1 MHIHNSL
8 LIGDQM
14 ETQHF
19 NKWRRVLW
27 PIHNYELKKLLP
39 MLMMFFFISFN
50 YSVLRNVK
58 DSLVI
63 TAPGSNA
70 EIIPYLK
77 FWGVIPAAIIF
88 MLIFSKLSNILSKQK
103 LFYVSLLP
111 FIIFFIVFDL
121 VLYPMRDHIHPHQLA
136 EQLQLSLP
144 NGLHGLIAMGR
155 NWSYSLFYIFAE
167 LWGSVAL
174 SLLFWGFANDTTKIS
189 EAKRFYALFGI
200 GANVALEVAGHTT
213 QYYAKIKASGANVD
227 PMQYTLNGLTS
238 LFAISVVCI
247 VIIYWWINRYV
258 LTDAKFYDPSQIK
271 QKTKK
276 PKLSLTESFSF
287 LLKSKYL
294 FYIAILVIA
303 YGIAINLIEVTW
315 KEQLKLQYSTA
326 NEYLNFMGTYNT
338 YVARTTIFM
347 MLFVTGN
354 VMRIFGWGITALIT
368 PVVLLLTGA
377 GFFGLLIFGDI
388 FNNIISN
395 CGTTALAAAVF
406 IGTIQ
411 NVMSKSSKYSLF
423 DPTKEM
429 TYIPLDQESKVKG
442 KAAIDVVGARL
453 GKAGGS
459 LIQQG
464 LFMIGPLAVITP
476 YIAITLF
483 IIIISWIYAT
493 TKLNDVFKKQVT
505 LNSVI

>member
-1 MHIHNSL
+1 
-8 LIGDQM
+8 M

-19 NKWRRVLW
+19 GKWRKVLW

-39 MLMMFFFISFN
+39 MLMLFFFISFN

-58 DSLVI
+58 DSLIV

-70 EIIPYLK
+70 ETIPFLK

-88 MLIFSKLSNILSKQK
+88 MVIFSKLSNTLSKPK

-111 FIIFFIVFDL
+111 FIIFFVLFDM
-121 VLYPMRDHIHPHQLA
+121 VLYPTRDHIHPHQLA
-136 EQLQLSLP
+136 EQLQATLP
-144 NGLHGLIAMGR
+144 GGLHGFIAMCR
-155 NWSYSLFYIFAE
+155 NWSFSLFYIFAE

-200 GANVALEVAGHTT
+200 GANIALEVAGHTT
-213 QYYAKIKASGANVD
+213 QYFADLKSTNGID
-227 PMQYTLNGLTS
+227 QMQLTLNGLTF
-238 LFAISVVCI
+238 LFVISMVFI
-247 VIIYWWINRYV
+247 VAIYWWINRYV
-258 LTDAKFYDPSQIK
+258 LTDPKFFDPTKIK
-271 QKTKK
+271 QKSKK
-276 PKLSLTESFSF
+276 PKMSLSESFSF

-303 YGIAINLIEVTW
+303 YGISINLIEVTW
-315 KEQLKLQYSTA
+315 KEQLKLQYPTA
-326 NEYLNFMGTYNT
+326 NEYLSFMGSYNT

-347 MLFVTGN
+347 MLFLTGN
-354 VMRIFGWGITALIT
+354 VIRVFGWGITALIT
-368 PVVLLLTGA
+368 PVVLLVTGA
-377 GFFGLLIFGDI
+377 GFFGLLIFGNVFADI
-388 FNNIISN
+388 ITNA
-395 CGTTALAAAVF
+395 GTTALAAAVF

-411 NVMSKSSKYSLF
+411 NVISKSSKYSLF

-459 LIQQG
+459 VIQQG
-464 LFMIGPLAVITP
+464 LFMIGPLATITS
-476 YIAITLF
+476 YIAVTLLV
-483 IIIISWIYAT
+483 IIMAWIYAT
-493 TKLNDVFKKQVT
+493 TKLNEVFKKQVVLT
-505 LNSVI
+505 ETTTATA